1 MCDAADIYIETTTGS
16 VTGTLI
22 SEKQFFT
29 ETSTGKVNVPPSGNG
44 GRCEIETGTGNIR
57 IEIN

>member
-1 MCDAADIYIETTTGS
+1 LDIYIETTTGS

-22 SEKQFFT
+22 SEKQFCT